1 MSIEREAISGMFKV
15 DPGLSSF
22 DTGSLS
28 SGFSGSVNMGWG
40 SKLASALGGGSG
52 IAGSIGS
59 ANAGYAQNKADQKEI
74 ARKYAQTKEE
84 LAIAAKNDREVK
96 AAQMASDYFYNRMN
110 RDRRRQGVNSIR
122 QFKSD
127 GAVDVYK
134 NPGV

>member
-1 MSIEREAISGMFKV
+1 MPFSLDQFSV
-15 DPGLSSF
+15 DPGKITY
-22 DTGSLS
+22 DTGNLS
-28 SGFSGSVNMGWG
+28 SGFSGSANLGWG
-40 SKLASALGGGSG
+40 AKTLNAVGGWGNVAQTA
-52 IAGSIGS
+52 AG
-59 ANAGYAQNKADQKEI
+59 AVAGYAQNKADQKES

>member
-1 MSIEREAISGMFKV
+1 MPFSLDQFSV
-15 DPGLSSF
+15 DPGTITY
-22 DTGSLS
+22 DTGNLT
-28 SGFSGSVNMGWG
+28 SGFSGSLNQGWG
-40 SKLASALGGGSG
+40 SKIINSVGGWGGVAQSA
-52 IAGSIGS
+52 AGAI
-59 ANAGYAQNKADQKEI
+59 AGYAQNKADQKES

>member
-1 MSIEREAISGMFKV
+1 MSIEKQSIGGSFKV
-15 DPGLSSF
+15 DPGTISY

-28 SGFSGSVNMGWG
+28 SGFSGG
-40 SKLASALGGGSG
+40 STGGGFMSAMG
-52 IAGSIGS
+52 GWAGVAQS
-59 ANAGYAQNKADQKEI
+59 AAGAIAGYAQNKVDQKES

>member
-1 MSIEREAISGMFKV
+1 MPFSLDQFSV
-15 DPGLSSF
+15 DPGKITY
-22 DTGSLS
+22 DTGNLT
-28 SGFSGSVNMGWG
+28 SGFSGSLNQGWG
-40 SKLASALGGGSG
+40 SKIINSVGGWSGVAQSA
-52 IAGSIGS
+52 AGAI
-59 ANAGYAQNKADQKEI
+59 AGYAQNKADQKES

>member
-1 MSIEREAISGMFKV
+1 MPFSLDQFSV
-15 DPGLSSF
+15 DPGKITY
-22 DTGSLS
+22 DTGNLT
-28 SGFSGSVNMGWG
+28 SGFSGSLNQGWG
-40 SKLASALGGGSG
+40 SKIINSVGGWGEVAQSA
-52 IAGSIGS
+52 AGAI
-59 ANAGYAQNKADQKEI
+59 AGYAQNKVDQKES